1 MNFSFG
7 RTAAAV
13 KLEQLVKDNPSA
25 RRKVTTLLS
34 DYTNKLLIVTQAK
47 DPETVRLCM
56 EMLRDYTLRRLD
68 VKQNIPPEVKTY
80 TQNVI
85 IARYRV
91 FRKGFDDVVR
101 ILKNKTQK

>member
-7 RTAAAV
+7 CSNSAV
-13 KLEQLVKDNPSA
+13 KLEQLVKDNSSA
-25 RRKVTTLLS
+25 RKKITTLLS

-56 EMLRDYTLRRLD
+56 ELLRDYTLRRLD
-68 VKQNIPPEVKTY
+68 VKQNIPSDVKTY

-85 IARYRV
+85 IARYRI
-91 FRKGFDDVVR
+91 FRKEFDDIVR
-101 ILKNKTQK
+101 ILENKTQK